1 MRATAPSSNQ
11 CSTLRWAALLGTL
24 MLVGSLG
31 ILPASAAETSP
42 EGAADSV
49 STTTATGSESPSAT
63 PQETTDPPTTPT
75 PTDSSEPTETP
86 EPSESTEPTEPVDP
100 TTEPPS
106 TDPTTPPPSSTQP
119 SEPGSSSGSSGPSSS
134 SSAEPPAP
142 APSTMPS
149 TTPSKTS
156 PGVIPAPPKP
166 PKYPSKP
173 GSSTRSP
180 GPGQSSTNTQGP
192 RPGAQYGARDA
203 RTGFLIDP
211 ASGYPI
217 HPKTGLLIEPGTG
230 RMLVRGSLEASD
242 FVYDQATQSV
252 KLSIQDQDGS
262 SAPGEPDSSAG
273 AGDGATNAAGVLPPS
288 NPAQQAEAS
297 TGRPSAVMGLVMSP
311 SAPAIGLGTLL
322 ALGGLWYF
330 FVFVRQPK
338 PKPQYR
344 R

>member
-86 EPSESTEPTEPVDP
+86 EPSESTEPTEPIDP
-100 TTEPPS
+100 TTEPSS
-106 TDPTTPPPSSTQP
+106 TDPTTPPPSPTQP

-142 APSTMPS
+142 APS

-180 GPGQSSTNTQGP
+180 WPGQSSTNTQGP

-252 KLSIQDQDGS
+252 KLSIQDHDGS
-262 SAPGEPDSSAG
+262 SAPGEPESSAG

>member
-1 MRATAPSSNQ
+1 MRATAPGSNQ

-42 EGAADSV
+42 EAAADSV
-49 STTTATGSESPSAT
+49 STTTETGPDSPSVT
-63 PQETTDPPTTPT
+63 PPEPTDPQITTDPSESSQPT
-75 PTDSSEPTETP
+75 EPTETP
-86 EPSESTEPTEPVDP
+86 EPSESTEPTEPIDP

-142 APSTMPS
+142 APST
-149 TTPSKTS
+149 TPSKTS

-180 GPGQSSTNTQGP
+180 WPGQSSTNTQGP

-252 KLSIQDQDGS
+252 KLSIQEHDGS
-262 SAPGEPDSSAG
+262 STAGEPETSAG
-273 AGDGATNAAGVLPPS
+273 AGDGATNVASALPPS
-288 NPAQQAEAS
+288 TPAQQAETS
-297 TGRPSAVMGLVMSP
+297 TGRPSAVMGLVKSP
-311 SAPAIGLGTLL
+311 SAPALGLGTLL
-322 ALGGLWYF
+322 VLGGLWYF

>member
-75 PTDSSEPTETP
+75 PTDSSEPTETL
-86 EPSESTEPTEPVDP
+86 EPSESTEPTEPIDP

-142 APSTMPS
+142 APST
-149 TTPSKTS
+149 TPSKTS

-180 GPGQSSTNTQGP
+180 WPGQSSTNTQGP

-252 KLSIQDQDGS
+252 KLSIQDHDGS
-262 SAPGEPDSSAG
+262 SAPGEPESSAG

-288 NPAQQAEAS
+288 NQAQQAEAS